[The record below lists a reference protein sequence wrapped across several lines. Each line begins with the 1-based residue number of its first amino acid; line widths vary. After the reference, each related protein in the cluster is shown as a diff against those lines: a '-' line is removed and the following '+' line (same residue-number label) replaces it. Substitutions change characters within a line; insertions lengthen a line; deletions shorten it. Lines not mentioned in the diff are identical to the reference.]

1 MAHDQISVETRRGV
15 EKLLQFSANVGGLN
29 EDDVLAVLRAAGIT
43 TLESL
48 VQHALAVPPPA
59 QPQPLDSFRLLAPGL
74 PNAVEPSAPLSHRAP
89 QVAVIVDGVEYDPAD
104 ITRFDGQILTFVAD
118 GSDDRI
124 LAYTDDRPLRAAVWA
139 AATIGRS
146 STGIG
151 TGTRDHMRR
160 ATRPPTIGEVQMF
173 EHHFYGGDWFWL
185 GAHQGWPDL
194 TEVRHGSWPG
204 SDWNDTISSIGA
216 TNCLVYY
223 FEHINYGGIR
233 LYGTP
238 GIDIPD
244 LERIGWNDRI
254 SSVANYGPI
263 GG

>member
-1 MAHDQISVETRRGV
+1 MSSDQLSVETRRGV
-15 EKLLQFSANVGGLN
+15 DRLLRFSGNVGGLN
-29 EDDVLAVLRAAGIT
+29 EDDVLAVLREAGIT

-59 QPQPLDSFRLLAPGL
+59 EPEPLDSTRLLAPV
-74 PNAVEPSAPLSHRAP
+74 PVDADPPSALLSHRVP
-89 QVAVIVDGVEYDPAD
+89 QVAVVIDGVEYDPAD
-104 ITRFDGQILTFVAD
+104 VTRFDGQVLTFVAD
-118 GSDDRI
+118 GSTDRI
-124 LAYTDDRPLRAAVWA
+124 LAFTDDRPLRTAIWA
-139 AATIGRS
+139 AKAIGRS
-146 STGIG
+146 STR
-151 TGTRDHMRR
+151 TATPDDMR
-160 ATRPPTIGEVQMF
+160 AGPRPPTIGEVQMF

-185 GAHQGWPDL
+185 GAKLGWPDL
-194 TEVRHGSWPG
+194 TRVRHGSWPG

-216 TNCLVYY
+216 TNCLVFYY
-223 FEHINYGGIR
+223 EHINYGGIR

-244 LERIGWNDRI
+244 LGRIGWNDRI